1 MQIDNS
7 QNSEY
12 FKKSIDTFNYY
23 SIHFQNFSSLFIAL
37 LFCIYS
43 LIFHLIFNKNTMN
56 TLNYLSSLVLLR
68 MINPLSLPYYPYLDT
83 AAIKHKVLTVRKT
96 NRFKFNF

>member
-1 MQIDNS
+1 
-7 QNSEY
+7 
-12 FKKSIDTFNYY
+12 
-23 SIHFQNFSSLFIAL
+23 
-37 LFCIYS
+37 
-43 LIFHLIFNKNTMN
+43 MN